1 MKKLFMFLAV
11 AGLATFGAS
20 CSSDDNKSEDPKL
33 GLKADKT
40 DIKVDETVTFTVESN
55 GKAETAA
62 DLYKDGTKI
71 SNPYKFTEE
80 GEFSIVAKK
89 KGAVDSNAV
98 KIKVTKDGTPG
109 NEKTLKL
116 VADKPAANV
125 GEVVTFTVTD
135 GTGAVV
141 EDAKIKQGN
150 VAVTGNTWTAT
161 AAGTFKFTAS
171 KEGYT
176 TSNEAQVIVTEA
188 PYEGGVVLSLENEDP
203 NNIFVGEPI
212 DLVVK
217 NNAGQPIEGAV
228 LMVDGQELDFESDE
242 DGFIGISAN
251 APATYNFTV
260 SYKNVVSNVVK
271 VVVKQIEANMSGTVT
286 FDGTTYE
293 VDSSV
298 LFFLGI
304 GSDEA
309 ETSFSAVWQVQ
320 TPVDGGKL
328 SIVRFYTPAVRSEQG
343 FSYERPTATNTEFAI
358 AAMLQIQGENE
369 TVLGQANEGEFAIN
383 VTPNE
388 AGTIFTG
395 TSTASATLT
404 GNKAFSQSLDGEFV
418 FADNSRAAANARAN
432 STLVKA
438 SKKSSV
444 LKTTSKVVGTK
455 KAYKVIKSIR

>member
-33 GLKADKT
+33 ALKADKT

-176 TSNEAQVIVTEA
+176 TSNEAQVVVTEA
-188 PYEGGVVLSLENEDP
+188 PYEGGVVLSLDSEDP
-203 NNIFVGEPI
+203 NNIFVGDPI

-217 NNAGQPIEGAV
+217 NTAGQPIEGAV
-228 LMVDGQELDFESDE
+228 LMIEGEEL
-242 DGFIGISAN
+242 GFTSNAEGIIGISSNRA
-251 APATYNFTV
+251 ATYNFTV
-260 SYKNVVSNVVK
+260 KYRNVESNVVT
-271 VVVKQIEANMSGTVT
+271 VVVKAIPTTMAGTVV
-286 FDGTTYE
+286 FDGTTYQ
-293 VDSSV
+293 VDSSYLV
-298 LFFLGI
+298 FNGI
-304 GSDEA
+304 YADET
-309 ETSFSAVWQVQ
+309 ETSFVAGWQVE
-320 TPVDGGKL
+320 TPFDGDKT
-328 SIVRFYTPAVRSEQG
+328 SVVMFYTPAVRTEQG
-343 FSYERPTATNTEFAI
+343 FTYEMPTATNTDFALAGI
-358 AAMLQIQGENE
+358 LQGN
-369 TVLGQANEGEFAIN
+369 TALGQAQAGEFAIN
-383 VTPNE
+383 VTANE
-388 AGTIFTG
+388 TQTIFTG
-395 TSTASATLT
+395 TSTASATMT
-404 GNKAFSQSLDGEFV
+404 GNKAFSQNLDGEFE
-418 FADNSRAAANARAN
+418 FFDASRQGANARAN
-432 STLVKA
+432 NGLVKV

-444 LKTTSKVVGTK
+444 LKTNARVAGSK
-455 KAYKVIKSIR
+455 KANKVIRSVR